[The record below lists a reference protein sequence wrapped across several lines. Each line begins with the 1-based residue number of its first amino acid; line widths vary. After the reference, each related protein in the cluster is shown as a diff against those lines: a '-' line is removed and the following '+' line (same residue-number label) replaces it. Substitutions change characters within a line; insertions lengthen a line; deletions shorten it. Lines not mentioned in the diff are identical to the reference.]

1 MGTSEVTD
9 PRDPLSAGWAL
20 RDSGD
25 LVDFAKDQWTYGFP
39 VVAYDS
45 LRRRH
50 VVPTLAVDGDGNPIT
65 DAAGNP
71 IAWKTWELDT
81 KAPTWYVRDTV
92 AFPNLVSDPA
102 MAFDSQ
108 RGVMVLFG
116 AGPYGTDQT
125 ETWEYKVTN
134 LGNGEGCTAA
144 TASTCASGFCVDG
157 VCCAS
162 AACSGT
168 CQSCAVAGH
177 EGTCT
182 AVTGGTEVTG
192 SCPGQACASSG
203 SCSAKN
209 GTACSSASACAS
221 GYCVDGVCC
230 ESKCD
235 GTCVSCNQTGR
246 PGKCSAYAAG
256 SDPQNECVFG
266 LGACHAA
273 CNGAGYCDFPKA
285 GTLCG
290 TNCQVCDG
298 DGMCVDNSDPS
309 TCATGGRGGTGGF
322 GGTVGSGSSGRGG
335 TSGSGGTV
343 VGGTRSSGGTTGF
356 GGTITGGTGGSGA
369 GGSGGTIS
377 ASVGGSGGRPSSD
390 AGGGGGTGGVS
401 GSPDGGRD
409 VLAQA
414 TGSPDGTSVAPDAA
428 RADGSKDSLLPDAGS
443 GPRLGHKGCSCN
455 LGQTARGAPRLP
467 LALLGAL
474 FLLGRPRRRR

>member
-1 MGTSEVTD
+1 M
-9 PRDPLSAGWAL
+9 
-20 RDSGD
+20 D
-25 LVDFAKDQWTYGFP
+25 LWVP

-65 DAAGNP
+65 GCGWQPDRLEDLGA
-71 IAWKTWELDT
+71 DT

-134 LGNGEGCTAA
+134 SAMARDAPPHG
-144 TASTCASGFCVDG
+144 VDLCLRFLRG
-157 VCCAS
+157 RRVLRKC
-162 AACSGT
+162 GLFRDLP
-168 CQSCAVAGH
+168 VVRRGRPR
-177 EGTCT
+177 GTCT

-246 PGKCSAYAAG
+246 PGKCSAYAA
-256 SDPQNECVFG
+256 
-266 LGACHAA
+266 AA
-273 CNGAGYCDFPKA
+273 IHRTNAFSASALATRPATARAIATFPKPERFA
-285 GTLCG
+285 G
-290 TNCQVCDG
+290 
-298 DGMCVDNSDPS
+298 P
-309 TCATGGRGGTGGF
+309 
-322 GGTVGSGSSGRGG
+322 TV
-335 TSGSGGTV
+335 
-343 VGGTRSSGGTTGF
+343 
-356 GGTITGGTGGSGA
+356 
-369 GGSGGTIS
+369 
-377 ASVGGSGGRPSSD
+377 
-390 AGGGGGTGGVS
+390 
-401 GSPDGGRD
+401 
-409 VLAQA
+409 
-414 TGSPDGTSVAPDAA
+414 
-428 RADGSKDSLLPDAGS
+428 
-443 GPRLGHKGCSCN
+443 RL
-455 LGQTARGAPRLP
+455 
-467 LALLGAL
+467 
-474 FLLGRPRRRR
+474 